1 MSLLYNTINK
11 KRNGQTDGRTD
22 DGPKSI
28 CYLNFFEGG
37 EGGGGERGHSEAK
50 TPGQIQIRMMMLK

>member
-11 KRNGQTDGRTD
+11 RRNGQTDGRTD

-28 CYLNFFEGG
+28 CPLNFFEGG
-37 EGGGGERGHSEAK
+37 RGGRGHNEAK